1 MYINIYN
8 KNTKITFLYLFL
20 ILVHHK
26 LTDNALVFLLL
37 SLRAVEPDQS
47 QLAGNR
53 WPTNP
58 VFLSRHRC
66 SYVVLS
72 ISFLRIFLSN
82 PTMIAFPFSASLSIS
97 TYIVLLILSFPHPI
111 QRSCQ
116 PCLLAFL
123 HSPSIQCK
131 L

>member
-8 KNTKITFLYLFL
+8 KNTKLTFLYLFL

-53 WPTNP
+53 
-58 VFLSRHRC
+58 
-66 SYVVLS
+66 
-72 ISFLRIFLSN
+72 
-82 PTMIAFPFSASLSIS
+82 
-97 TYIVLLILSFPHPI
+97 
-111 QRSCQ
+111 
-116 PCLLAFL
+116 
-123 HSPSIQCK
+123 
-131 L
+131 